1 MKTLYSI
8 YVISVVALLTAIFA
22 IMSHNLRH
30 RFASMVPVR
39 ATRKPRFPFSPQSA
53 RFPSH

>member
-30 RFASMVPVR
+30 RYASMVPVR
-39 ATRKPRFPFSPQSA
+39 ATRKPRFPFNTQSA
-53 RFPSH
+53 VR